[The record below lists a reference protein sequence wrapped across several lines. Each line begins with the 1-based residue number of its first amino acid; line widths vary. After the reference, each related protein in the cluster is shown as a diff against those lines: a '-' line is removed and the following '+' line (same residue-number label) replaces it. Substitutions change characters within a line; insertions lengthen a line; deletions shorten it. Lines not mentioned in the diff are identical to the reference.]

1 MELSDVSFWRICDR
15 IEAMPELPEVEN
27 TVRDLKPLL
36 VGRRV
41 QEVQILWPRLVH
53 GKAPEAFA
61 VELTGR
67 QIVNT
72 DRRGKFLLFPL
83 DNGRIW
89 IVHLRMTGQLHLV
102 PTQTAIDGHVHAL
115 LQLDNGQQLRYRDAR
130 KFGRFYLVDEAE
142 ELLAKLGPEPL
153 SAAFTPLE
161 LFNRLQG
168 RRPAIKTLLLDQRV
182 LAGLGNI
189 YADEALFAAGIN
201 PRRPAST
208 LTQADC
214 NRLHMAIRQTLA
226 TAIREGGSSLGGSAL
241 TNYRRPI
248 GVQGRFQQRHQVY
261 RRAGQ
266 PCPKCGA
273 PIERIKL
280 AQRSTHFCPNCQHYE
295 PLGVEPS

>member
-1 MELSDVSFWRICDR
+1 
-15 IEAMPELPEVEN
+15 MPELPEVEN

-41 QEVQILWPRLVH
+41 LAVQILWPRLVY

-72 DRRGKFLLFPL
+72 DRRGKYLLFPL
-83 DNGRIW
+83 DNGRTW
-89 IVHLRMTGQLHLV
+89 VVHLRMTGQLHLV
-102 PTQTAIDGHVHAL
+102 PAQAEVERHVHAL
-115 LQLDNGQQLRYRDAR
+115 LDLDNGQQLRYRDAR
-130 KFGRFYLVDEAE
+130 KFGRFYLVDEPE
-142 ELLAKLGPEPL
+142 SVVGKLGPEPL
-153 SAAFTPLE
+153 SEAFTPLE

-168 RRPAIKTLLLDQRV
+168 RRTAIKTLLLDQRV
-182 LAGLGNI
+182 VAGLGNI
-189 YADEALFAAGIN
+189 YADEALFVAGID
-201 PRRPAST
+201 PRRPART

-214 NRLHMAIRQTLA
+214 NRLHTAIRQTLA

-261 RRAGQ
+261 QLAGQ
-266 PCPKCGA
+266 PCPICGA

-280 AQRSTHFCPNCQHYE
+280 AQRSTHFCPHCQRYE
-295 PLGVEPS
+295 PPTVESS